1 VKLKRAKPKISPKD
15 LRSLCLLTSEAKR
28 SAFLRRRKALLHS
41 DVVKE
46 LNAAALAELQIN
58 TRNALSLAEAGVCVA
73 RKLRQKNLLGQ
84 SLRVKANV
92 ISAAGN
98 HKLAVSIYAQAMRFF
113 EQCKDEEGIART
125 LTASIQ
131 PEILLGEYDRAFEAA
146 RRAREIFQRLG
157 DERRIYRLENNV
169 GNIYH
174 RQDRFEEAL
183 EHYEVAYKQL
193 LAYGNSEELTILLN
207 NMAMCLISMND
218 FSRALATYTRA
229 KSLLKEHDLPLLHL
243 ITDYNIAYLYYLRG
257 DYRRAIEMLRETRE
271 ASQKIGYDYLIAL
284 CYLDLSDIYVELNL
298 SSEVQDVAYEGYL
311 YFSKLGIDY
320 EAAKTIANQA
330 IALGQEG
337 KTRRALELF
346 VKAKALF
353 IKEKNKVWPW
363 LIDLYQALVLY
374 HEGRYYESLRLCRQA
389 TAFFDKSIL
398 QNKAVI
404 CHFLLAQLSMRT
416 ANLKEARKECLL
428 ALRLLDKVEAPI
440 LRYQG
445 HFLMGQ
451 IEQLTGNSRDAY
463 GQYQEARAEL
473 ENLRSSLGRDE
484 LKISFMK
491 NKSELYERLVELCL
505 TKESSEFSEEQAFQ
519 YIELAKSRSLTDLLF
534 QRNHTLPG
542 NEQGQSELA
551 QRVRDLREELNW
563 YQQRIELEQLKP
575 EGSSAERIGLLQAQ
589 AKEREKTLLR
599 QLREVPGSEG
609 GILPPKGDLSL
620 AAIRDT
626 LHDNAT
632 LVEYFFIGERVIA
645 VILTETG
652 LEIVPLTM
660 VSRASEL
667 LRQLRFQLGKFRINP
682 RMAEA
687 FSESLYH
694 VTQTHLKELYDE
706 LVQPIRGKLK
716 GSHIVFV
723 PHGILHYLPFHALY
737 DGQEFLVDAYTIS
750 YAPSASVYALCEMA
764 PAMDKGSSLI
774 LGVPDALAPFIEDEV
789 KSVARILPAPELF
802 VGEAANH
809 DVLRQHASTSRL
821 IHIATHGSFRQD
833 NPMFSG
839 IKLGDSYLHV
849 YELYQLRLSAELL
862 TLSGC
867 ATGLNVIAAGD
878 ELLGLIRGALY
889 AGAKSLLLTLW
900 DVHDRSAAQFMSGF
914 YERFNTTGDK
924 AQSLAGAM
932 KELRKSHPHP
942 YYWAPFVIVGKA
954 LSS

>member
-1 VKLKRAKPKISPKD
+1 VKSKRAKQKISPKD
-15 LRSLCLLTSEAKR
+15 LRSLCLLRSEAKR
-28 SAFLRRRKALLHS
+28 NAFLRRRRALVHS
-41 DVVKE
+41 DVVNE

-58 TRNALSLAEAGVCVA
+58 TKNALALAEAGVSVA

-183 EHYEVAYKQL
+183 EHYEIAYKEL
-193 LAYGNSEELTILLN
+193 LEYGNSEELTILLN

-229 KSLLKEHDLPLLHL
+229 KSLLKKHDLPLLHL

-257 DYRRAIEMLRETRE
+257 DYHRAIEMLRETRE

-353 IKEKNKVWPW
+353 VKEKNKVWPW

-389 TAFFDKSIL
+389 TTFFDKSIL

-404 CHFLLAQLSMRT
+404 CHFLLAQLSVRT

-451 IEQLTGNSRDAY
+451 IEQLAGNSRDAY

-505 TKESSEFSEEQAFQ
+505 TKESDEFSEEQAFQ

-575 EGSSAERIGLLQAQ
+575 DGSSAERIGQLEAQ
-589 AKEREKTLLR
+589 AREREKTLLR
-599 QLREVPGSEG
+599 QLRELPGTEG
-609 GILPPKGDLSL
+609 GILLPKGDLSL

-626 LHDNAT
+626 LHDNAA
-632 LVEYFFIGERVIA
+632 LVEYFFTGERVVA
-645 VILTETG
+645 AILTKTG
-652 LEIVPLTM
+652 LEIVPLTT
-660 VSRASEL
+660 VSRVSEL
-667 LRQLRFQLGKFRINP
+667 LRLLRFQLGKFRINP

-694 VTQTHLKELYDE
+694 VTQTHLNELYDE

-723 PHGILHYLPFHALY
+723 PHGILHHLPFHALY
-737 DGQEFLVDAYTIS
+737 DGREFLIDAYTIS

-764 PAMDKGSSLI
+764 PATHKGSSLI

-789 KSVARILPAPELF
+789 KSVANILPTPELF

-809 DVLRQHASTSRL
+809 EVLRQHASTSRF

-867 ATGLNVIAAGD
+867 ATGLNVVAAGD

-900 DVHDRSAAQFMSGF
+900 DVHDRSAAQFMIEF
-914 YERFNTTGDK
+914 YERFKATGEK
-924 AQSLAGAM
+924 AESLAGAM
-932 KELRKSHPHP
+932 KTLRKSHPHP